1 MWFIAPVASFA
12 TAWGVAAAIVATNG
26 GFGAGDLPEFAFWS
40 LPPAL
45 LLHPLVAR
53 LATVSARWHA
63 AVAFLAAGGVAAVL
77 ALAWTQIVGLALGPY
92 ILAFSFPVAL
102 CWLAGSAVGL
112 AVDLVRHRPQLGQ
125 FSPLVLVVPAV
136 LLLTLRPERPPDLL
150 IEPSSLASQQDVNT
164 LLGPLLNAPPTADFS
179 TYNPVGIRTVSRAD
193 TEADTRIRVTFHVTS
208 DRKLR
213 REYIARIRASPLVAS
228 VTEVPVRQARGKK

>member
-12 TAWGVAAAIVATNG
+12 TAWGIAAAIVASNG

-53 LATVSARWHA
+53 LDSVSARWHA
-63 AVAFLAAGGVAAVL
+63 GLVFLAGGAVAAVL
-77 ALAWTQIVGLALGPY
+77 ALAWAQLVALALGPY
-92 ILAFSFPVAL
+92 IMAFSFPVVL
-102 CWLAGSAVGL
+102 CWLAGSTIGL
-112 AVDLVRHRPQLGQ
+112 AVGLVRHRPQAGQ
-125 FSPLVLVVPAV
+125 LSPLVLVVPAV
-136 LLLTLRPERPPDLL
+136 LLFTLVIARPQRPPDLL
-150 IEPSSLASQQDVNT
+150 IEPSSLASQQDVAT
-164 LLGPLLNAPPTADFS
+164 LLGPLLNAPPTPDLS

-193 TEADTRIRVTFHVTS
+193 TEAGPRIRVTFHATS
-208 DRKLR
+208 DRELR

-228 VTEVPVRQARGKK
+228 VTEVPVR

>member
-1 MWFIAPVASFA
+1 MWFIAPVALFA
-12 TAWGVAAAIVATNG
+12 TAWGVAAAIVAANG

-53 LATVSARWHA
+53 LAAVSARWHA
-63 AVAFLAAGGVAAVL
+63 AVVFLAAGGVAAVL
-77 ALAWTQIVGLALGPY
+77 ALAWAQLVGLALGPY

-102 CWLAGSAVGL
+102 CWLAGSVVGL
-112 AVDLVRHRPQLGQ
+112 AVGLVRLRPQAGQ

-136 LLLTLRPERPPDLL
+136 LLLTLVSVRPERPPDLL
-150 IEPSSLASQQDVNT
+150 IEPSSLASQQEVAD
-164 LLGPLLNAPPTADFS
+164 LLGPLLNAPTTPDLS

-193 TEADTRIRVTFHVTS
+193 TEAGVRIRVTFHATS
-208 DRKLR
+208 DRELR

-228 VTEVPVRQARGKK
+228 ATEVPVH